1 MRIIMT
7 VLIAISFS
15 LIYPQESKKIQIEIQ
30 EVKEEVPFYRT
41 FKIIAT
47 NPNPEKRT
55 ITGRIEFE
63 TGDICNFYFELNE
76 NENKEQIRHC
86 KVKKYRSN
94 YKVIVEKVFPFVVQ
108 E

>member
-47 NPNPEKRT
+47 NPNPEK
-55 ITGRIEFE
+55 EPLQE
-63 TGDICNFYFELNE
+63 ELNSKQE
-76 NENKEQIRHC
+76 IF
-86 KVKKYRSN
+86 
-94 YKVIVEKVFPFVVQ
+94 VIFILN
-108 E
+108 